1 MYYRLNYPITVKGA
15 HIFRDGVAI
24 GAAGSQNSTC
34 LTASFDEDWDGLSKT
49 IFWYDATDHT
59 QQIGQ
64 TVLAPSFAVDEDMR
78 VYTVP
83 VPTAAMSEA
92 GTVAMVI
99 EGSEVVDSVSSVV
112 LSTEYAYFRILPSSN
127 NIVDISEDDD
137 PLSILQQVLNLVNEA
152 VAFRNSAATS
162 AQDASDSADAAAES
176 ETNAAAYASSA
187 QTSATAAEAYMSDA
201 SESALDAKDYRDA
214 ALSAKTSAE
223 TASTQAQQSASSA
236 ANDAQ
241 SASASAQQAS
251 ASATAAASSESNA
264 STSETNAAAS
274 ETNAASSAAS
284 AAESA
289 ECYEE
294 VLEQIEELGV
304 FIDEDLPTFIPVMTA
319 ADVRAICT

>member
-34 LTASFDEDWDGLSKT
+34 LTATFDEDWDGLSKT

-59 QQIGQ
+59 QQIAQ

-99 EGSEVVDSVSSVV
+99 EGSEVVDSVTSAV
-112 LSTEYAYFRILPSSN
+112 LTTEYGYFRILPSSN

-152 VAFRNSAATS
+152 VAFRTAAANS

-187 QTSATAAEAYMSDA
+187 QTSATAAAGSASDA
-201 SESALDAKDYRDA
+201 SDYATAASGSASDASDYATAAAGSAGDASDYATAAAGSASDA
-214 ALSAKTSAE
+214 A
-223 TASTQAQQSASSA
+223 
-236 ANDAQ
+236 D
-241 SASASAQQAS
+241 SASAAS
-251 ASATAAASSESNA
+251 DSATAAAGSA
-264 STSETNAAAS
+264 SDADDSATAAAGS
-274 ETNAASSAAS
+274 ATEAAGYADDAEE
-284 AAESA
+284 AAEAAIAAAQS
-289 ECYEE
+289 
-294 VLEQIEELGV
+294 
-304 FIDEDLPTFIPVMTA
+304 IPVLVEYITA
-319 ADVRAICT
+319 AEVDAICV